1 MSEGIEGMDG
11 FVTECE
17 QVDIYKN
24 ENYKDREEKKVNKVG
39 SIQIK
44 NEKWTFIIFNYFLGH
59 SNNDLSYH
67 YVHAESKPGPP

>member
-11 FVTECE
+11 FVTECV

-24 ENYKDREEKKVNKVG
+24 ENYKDQEEKKVNKVG

-44 NEKWTFIIFNYFLGH
+44 NGK
-59 SNNDLSYH
+59 
-67 YVHAESKPGPP
+67 